1 LHDGRCRKAAA
12 AVITRLSRLEIIK
25 RAEALLERRT
35 VRAPPPVLNRWW
47 SAASEAEL
55 EAFRAGGPLPTSEE
69 ALEMLA
75 IDIEL
80 DELV

>member
-1 LHDGRCRKAAA
+1 
-12 AVITRLSRLEIIK
+12 LSRQELIK

-35 VRAPPPVLNRWW
+35 LRASVLNRWW

-69 ALEMLA
+69 ALEVLA

-80 DELV
+80 DVLV

>member
-1 LHDGRCRKAAA
+1 
-12 AVITRLSRLEIIK
+12 VITRLNRQDLVK
-25 RAEALLERRT
+25 RAAALIERRT
-35 VRAPPPVLNRWW
+35 LRAPPPNRWW
-47 SAASEAEL
+47 SVASEAEL

-69 ALEMLA
+69 ALEVLA